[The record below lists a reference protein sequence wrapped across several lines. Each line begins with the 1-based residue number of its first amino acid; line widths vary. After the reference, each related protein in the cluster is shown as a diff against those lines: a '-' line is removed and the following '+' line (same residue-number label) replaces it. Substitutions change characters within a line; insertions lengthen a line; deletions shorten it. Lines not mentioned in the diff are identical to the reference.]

1 MLQVPKPQNA
11 MLQIII
17 ILAAQWTSTTNHKFR
32 RKWRRIYGRSDKPNS
47 NLLLYFCYETFIFR
61 KM

>member
-47 NLLLYFCYETFIFR
+47 NLW
-61 KM
+61 